1 MKLNDRK
8 DRELSERGGVG
19 TSARYLSLYTS
30 CLVLAVVM
38 LAVLGETTE
47 SPHLTLQQVSVIIP
61 PRVRRC
67 HAPSK
72 RSYLVSCVHLQ
83 VFRHGDRNILSVYPF
98 DPYHDNMTV
107 WTEGIGQLT
116 NRGKLQMWELGR
128 YLRQR
133 YGRLVPELYSPEDTL
148 MTSSDVDRCLMSAQL
163 VLAGLYPARGSQV
176 WNPSLDWQ
184 PIPVHSTNPGQDKLI
199 RMDAPC
205 PAYSKEY
212 ELANNS
218 SVIQNFT
225 QEHADVFRI
234 INEQGWPAT
243 RIDQIN
249 GVYDSLKIEESRGLI
264 LPDWATSIY
273 PDKLR
278 EVLETY
284 EAMRVHTPFM
294 QKLIS
299 GPLLKAISGHM
310 TSKMAGS
317 LKPDRKLFLYSGH
330 DSTITALLQGLGF
343 PRKFVVEY
351 GAALFFE
358 LYSTSDGLGTVK
370 GRQRAGIAQ
379 EEVSA
384 RHRTFNTVL
393 AEGRHST
400 GIGFCKAPH
409 IEHSPG
415 RGQA

>member
-1 MKLNDRK
+1 
-8 DRELSERGGVG
+8 
-19 TSARYLSLYTS
+19 
-30 CLVLAVVM
+30 
-38 LAVLGETTE
+38 
-47 SPHLTLQQVSVIIP
+47 
-61 PRVRRC
+61 
-67 HAPSK
+67 
-72 RSYLVSCVHLQ
+72 
-83 VFRHGDRNILSVYPF
+83 
-98 DPYHDNMTV
+98 
-107 WTEGIGQLT
+107 
-116 NRGKLQMWELGR
+116 MWELGR

-249 GVYDSLKIEESRGLI
+249 GVYDSFKIEESRGLI

-284 EAMRVHTPFM
+284 EAMRVASVDKFEPAFTMNGPISKHT
-294 QKLIS
+294 LIVDA

-370 GRQRAGIAQ
+370 
-379 EEVSA
+379 
-384 RHRTFNTVL
+384 
-393 AEGRHST
+393 
-400 GIGFCKAPH
+400 
-409 IEHSPG
+409 
-415 RGQA
+415 